1 MRDSRCLVKQCYYMF
16 GEYFSSI
23 HLDTHDLYSRLG
35 PSNSKQNGYNSINVN
50 DLGSKKRPLGLR
62 LALVTILNGKMGAF
76 LCLMGLMC
84 SSFVSISSGTHRRAP
99 FDPLGRSEIPMVAL
113 GNGLAS
119 RSLVSYNLLENVGKQ
134 IDKHCFALCKAYM
147 GTFNQTLCIGHQHE
161 LDLFQHGAPP
171 QQKPWTGQSVSQ
183 TLILG
188 LNGYTQPPGLC
199 KGDKVVA
206 MPCDIW

>member
-1 MRDSRCLVKQCYYMF
+1 
-16 GEYFSSI
+16 
-23 HLDTHDLYSRLG
+23 
-35 PSNSKQNGYNSINVN
+35 
-50 DLGSKKRPLGLR
+50 
-62 LALVTILNGKMGAF
+62 
-76 LCLMGLMC
+76 MGLMC

-147 GTFNQTLCIGHQHE
+147 GTFNQTLCIGHQHK

-206 MPCDIW
+206 MPCDIWWISPQNYCNNLHPEMPWDLKCAMLLGRIRYHIAMDLNGRIALHCSWFISFMVKAGPLKLTRHMYQS